1 MTGNRY
7 PRTAK
12 EKAAVGPDVKKFI
25 NNMDKQGAQG
35 GKSEEKTGKV
45 NITGKQ
51 IATGALGVGLV
62 AGAVAAARRQGTRDA
77 VTTFLRNLGDKPRT
91 KTYTRPNQ
99 GDITPPP
106 IQQQSSTGMQPL
118 SEAAYS
124 ALQQKTSL
132 ADREYLGSDVKQR
145 ARSGDIEAQKVLRQP
160 EPKIPDTYSR
170 TERMQN
176 LLKNVNRD
184 NLSGFQQRR
193 FDYIKGELD
202 AMSASEPTM
211 R

>member
-1 MTGNRY
+1 MPISPQDYSLWSRMTGNRY

-25 NNMDKQGAQG
+25 QNMDKQGAQG

-106 IQQQSSTGMQPL
+106 VQQQTATPTGKPEQLSLLLGQSSRIPTR
-118 SEAAYS
+118 
-124 ALQQKTSL
+124 QQGPMPPKVGLGEYNTFDDDGL
-132 ADREYLGSDVKQR
+132 YGDVEGQEELIREHAQLKGLGFAKEFGGYPERDPVSGYKYL
-145 ARSGDIEAQKVLRQP
+145 I
-160 EPKIPDTYSR
+160 
-170 TERMQN
+170 
-176 LLKNVNRD
+176 
-184 NLSGFQQRR
+184 
-193 FDYIKGELD
+193 
-202 AMSASEPTM
+202 
-211 R
+211 